1 MPTPT
6 DSREHRRDAIRR
18 LLLEGPQP
26 HQRGLVEFLK
36 RRGFHATQSS
46 VSRDLRDLGAVKT
59 SRGYEL
65 PDATAATDDMAHV
78 AGLVRSLNPAGPNLL
93 VIRTATGAAQR
104 VAVAL
109 DRSGWTDI
117 VGTLAGDDTVFVATT
132 AVRTQR
138 RVAVRLERSLDLA
151 S

>member
-6 DSREHRRDAIRR
+6 DNREHRRDAIRR

-65 PDATAATDDMAHV
+65 PDGAETDDVADV
-78 AGLVRSLNPAGPNLL
+78 AGLIRSLNPAGANLL
-93 VIRTATGAAQR
+93 VIRTAIGAAQR

-109 DRSGWTDI
+109 DRSDWADI
-117 VGTLAGDDTVFVATT
+117 VGTLAGDDTVFVAT
-132 AVRTQR
+132 AAASNQR
-138 RVAVRLERSLDLA
+138 RVIVRLERSLELA

>member
-1 MPTPT
+1 MPVPT

-65 PDATAATDDMAHV
+65 PDGPDTDDIADV
-78 AGLVRSLNPAGPNLL
+78 AGLVRSLDPAGANLL
-93 VIRTATGAAQR
+93 VVRTAIGAAQR

-109 DRSGWTDI
+109 DRSGWADI
-117 VGTLAGDDTVFVATT
+117 VGTLAGDDTVFVAT
-132 AVRTQR
+132 AAASSQR
-138 RVAVRLERSLDLA
+138 RVIVRLERSLEHA